1 MVGNAAVGAYTLKS
15 KMNNVPADNLAICL
29 SWGVGAMI
37 GITVSSKI
45 SGGHIN
51 PAVTIAQTVIK
62 NFSWKKVPHYLAA
75 QYLGAFLA
83 SVVVYILY
91 MDALTAFD
99 TGIRQTTG
107 PDATAHIWATFPS
120 SYLSISGAFLDQVIG
135 TAVLMV
141 AVLAITDSDGLNVQ
155 ASLQPI
161 YLCLTITIMCLA
173 FGANCMAV
181 LNPARDIAPRL
192 FLLLAG
198 YGWSA
203 FEPLSGHYFWV
214 GGIVGPHVGAI
225 VGAWLYKCT
234 VFNRKIQRTDNY
246 DPEGASK
253 DELQV
258 ISTDSSKDIKE
269 TSN

>member
-1 MVGNAAVGAYTLKS
+1 M
-15 KMNNVPADNLAICL
+15 PADTLAICL

-37 GITVSSKI
+37 GISASSKI

-83 SVVVYILY
+83 SVVVYIMY
-91 MDALTAFD
+91 FDALSAFD
-99 TGIRQTTG
+99 GGVRQATGADGTG
-107 PDATAHIWATFPS
+107 HIWATFPS
-120 SYLSISGAFLDQVIG
+120 SYLTITGAFLDQVIG
-135 TAVLMV
+135 TAVLLF
-141 AVLAITDSDGLNVQ
+141 AVLAITDTNGLNLA
-155 ASLQPI
+155 ASLQPL

-192 FLLLAG
+192 FLLLGG
-198 YGWSA
+198 YGWRP
-203 FEPLSGHYFWV
+203 FEPLNGHYFWV

-225 VGAWLYKCT
+225 VGAWLYRCT
-234 VFNRKIQRTDNY
+234 IFHAKDNRVESSDS
-246 DPEGASK
+246 EGASK

-258 ISTDSSKDIKE
+258 ISTQASKDVKE